1 MRFKVKQNCLHNSI
15 KRISQSSKNKS
26 NHKNKTNQHLPMF
39 NQEDLQ
45 NILTLINFHEDWDEV
60 KELYDIDLNSLFDKV
75 HTALDNTND

>member
-1 MRFKVKQNCLHNSI
+1 
-15 KRISQSSKNKS
+15 
-26 NHKNKTNQHLPMF
+26 MF

-45 NILTLINFHEDWDEV
+45 NILTLINFHEDWDEI

>member
-1 MRFKVKQNCLHNSI
+1 MRCKVKQNCLHNSI
-15 KRISQSSKNKS
+15 KRTSQSSKNKS
-26 NHKNKTNQHLPMF
+26 NHKNKTNQHLQMF

-45 NILTLINFHEDWDEV
+45 NILTLINFHEDWDEI

>member
-1 MRFKVKQNCLHNSI
+1 MRYKVKQNCLHNSI

-26 NHKNKTNQHLPMF
+26 SPSNKINLPLPMF

-45 NILTLINFHEDWDEV
+45 SILTLIEFHDDWDEV

-75 HTALDNTND
+75 HAALDNTND

>member
-15 KRISQSSKNKS
+15 KK
-26 NHKNKTNQHLPMF
+26 MF

-75 HTALDNTND
+75 HAALDNTND